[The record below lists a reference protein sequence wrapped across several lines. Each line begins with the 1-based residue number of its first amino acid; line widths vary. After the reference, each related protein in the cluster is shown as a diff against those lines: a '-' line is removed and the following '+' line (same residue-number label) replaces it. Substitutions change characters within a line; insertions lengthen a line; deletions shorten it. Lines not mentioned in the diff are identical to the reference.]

1 MTSTASK
8 NTKDHPV
15 RRIILRLVAVILF
28 LLGLALVFNQ
38 QISAF
43 LVKQNQ
49 TAALKGLTRDQV
61 VQNQK
66 KKGMY
71 DFKKVKSIDFAQ
83 TTRSRV
89 KNTAGATGGG
99 TMRADQKMGK
109 GNYPLA
115 GHYMTDQGALFS
127 PLERVKLG
135 SMVYLTDLK
144 KVYAYKIYYKK
155 VVDPSAVWLVANTK
169 KKIVTLITC
178 ANGGV
183 NRWSLRGK
191 LTAVKPASKQNLEMF
206 KLR

>member
-1 MTSTASK
+1 M
-8 NTKDHPV
+8 
-15 RRIILRLVAVILF
+15 VAIILF

-49 TAALKGLTRDQV
+49 TSALKGLTRDKV

-89 KNTAGATGGG
+89 KNTAGAIGAISIPSVKLYLPVMQGLSDEALSTGGG

-109 GNYPLA
+109 GNYPFF
-115 GHYMTDQGALFS
+115 T
-127 PLERVKLG
+127 P
-135 SMVYLTDLK
+135 
-144 KVYAYKIYYKK
+144 
-155 VVDPSAVWLVANTK
+155 
-169 KKIVTLITC
+169 
-178 ANGGV
+178 
-183 NRWSLRGK
+183 
-191 LTAVKPASKQNLEMF
+191 
-206 KLR
+206 

>member
-89 KNTAGATGGG
+89 KNTAGAI
-99 TMRADQKMGK
+99 
-109 GNYPLA
+109 
-115 GHYMTDQGALFS
+115 GAIS
-127 PLERVKLG
+127 IPSVKL
-135 SMVYLTDLK
+135 YLPVMQGLSDAAL
-144 KVYAYKIYYKK
+144 
-155 VVDPSAVWLVANTK
+155 S
-169 KKIVTLITC
+169 
-178 ANGGV
+178 
-183 NRWSLRGK
+183 
-191 LTAVKPASKQNLEMF
+191 
-206 KLR
+206 

>member
-89 KNTAGATGGG
+89 KNTAGAIGAISIPSVKLYLPVMQGLSDAALSTGGG
-99 TMRADQKMGK
+99 TMR
-109 GNYPLA
+109 
-115 GHYMTDQGALFS
+115 
-127 PLERVKLG
+127 V
-135 SMVYLTDLK
+135 
-144 KVYAYKIYYKK
+144 
-155 VVDPSAVWLVANTK
+155 
-169 KKIVTLITC
+169 LITC
-178 ANGGV
+178 ADGGV